1 MKRIFL
7 SFTVISLYCLFASG
21 IQAQANKR
29 AQPQTAP
36 SSVNDNSS
44 QKKTKPYIIR
54 VIDNG
59 SKTPL
64 AKAKIT
70 VELENDAKTKWTGIT
85 DENGV
90 FQFKWDAVTP
100 RIKSHTSVEA
110 RGYTSVDDFEPLIED
125 RIIGLT
131 RLSNAPAGKGETR

>member
-1 MKRIFL
+1 VKRLFL
-7 SFTVISLYCLFASG
+7 SFTAISLYCLLASG
-21 IQAQANKR
+21 IQAQVTH
-29 AQPQTAP
+29 AQPQTASSTVADDP
-36 SSVNDNSS
+36 S
-44 QKKTKPYIIR
+44 QQKTKVYIIR

-59 SKTPL
+59 SKTPV
-64 AKAKIT
+64 AKAKIS
-70 VELENDAKTKWTGIT
+70 VELENDAKTKWTGTT

-90 FQFKWDAVTP
+90 FQFRWDAITP

-110 RGYTSVDDFEPLIED
+110 HGYTSIDDFEPLIED